1 MQADVQ
7 CEQKLFIKYCSGI
20 EPNFFFSSL
29 VRLHTNVWDSL
40 KLLEKFI
47 FTEWKF
53 HNKNTLTLSKTLSP
67 IDQQQFNID
76 IGALKWEDY
85 FINLA
90 QGVRQYLN
98 NESPKTIPA
107 ARKKDK
113 ILLILH
119 ILLQAG
125 IHTGVWK
132 LVAVILGMPMMKC
145 ILAVPLSYIVLGL
158 L

>member
-1 MQADVQ
+1 M
-7 CEQKLFIKYCSGI
+7 
-20 EPNFFFSSL
+20 
-29 VRLHTNVWDSL
+29 
-40 KLLEKFI
+40 LEKFI

-53 HNKNTLTLSKTLSP
+53 HNKNTLVLIKTMSP
-67 IDQQQFNID
+67 VDQKQFNID
-76 IGALKWEDY
+76 IATLKWEDY

-98 NESPKTIPA
+98 NESPKNLPA

-113 ILLILH
+113 VLFVMH
-119 ILLQAG
+119 CLLQAG

-132 LVAVILGMPMMKC
+132 LVAVLLGMPMLKC
-145 ILAVPLSYIVLGL
+145 FLALPISYFVLGL